1 MYDQMAIGIGIW
13 IRSSVIAIL
22 SLFSICILIASFI
35 AEELESGMDK
45 ALSNL
50 SKNDKSQF
58 STQLEKWLKKFHLC
72 NRFVEGINDCF
83 GLILL
88 ITLSHML
95 LLSIYY
101 WFRIVR
107 KWNGGFLPDDSS
119 PLPLVELSIYL
130 CQIILLYFRFF
141 VILINSHQ
149 LQNKVY

>member
-1 MYDQMAIGIGIW
+1 M
-13 IRSSVIAIL
+13 
-22 SLFSICILIASFI
+22 
-35 AEELESGMDK
+35 
-45 ALSNL
+45 
-50 SKNDKSQF
+50 
-58 STQLEKWLKKFHLC
+58 
-72 NRFVEGINDCF
+72 EGINDCF

-107 KWNGGFLPDDSS
+107 KWDGGFFPDDSL

-130 CQIILLYFRFF
+130 CQIILLYFRFL